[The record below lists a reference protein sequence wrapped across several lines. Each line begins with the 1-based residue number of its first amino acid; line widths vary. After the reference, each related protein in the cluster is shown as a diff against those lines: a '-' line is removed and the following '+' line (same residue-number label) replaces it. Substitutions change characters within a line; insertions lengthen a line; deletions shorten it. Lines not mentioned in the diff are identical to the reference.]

1 MAIKKTTTKSS
12 KKETKKETK
21 KEEKKFIEFD
31 VKSESFDFS
40 GRIYPGDM
48 EVSQAGNQ
56 YRRSYL
62 SLCLNSLITINGCY
76 LVETESSTFISFPGY
91 QTKDG
96 ENRSYIFTDQ
106 DIRDELNSL
115 AEILADKLPG

>member
-1 MAIKKTTTKSS
+1 MAIKKTTTK
-12 KKETKKETK
+12 KESTKKV
-21 KEEKKFIEFD
+21 KEEKKYIEFD

-40 GRIYPGDM
+40 GRIYPGEM
-48 EVSQAGNQ
+48 ENSKAGNQ
-56 YRRSYL
+56 YRRSYV

-91 QTKDG
+91 QTKNG
-96 ENRSYIFTDQ
+96 ENRSYIFTDE

-115 AEILADKLPG
+115 AEILADKLPE

>member
-1 MAIKKTTTKSS
+1 MAIKKTTTKKSS
-12 KKETKKETK
+12 KKEEK

-31 VKSESFDFS
+31 VKSDSFDFS
-40 GRIYPGDM
+40 GRIYPG
-48 EVSQAGNQ
+48 EVQNSQNGNQ

-76 LVETESSTFISFPGY
+76 LVETENGTFISFPGY

-115 AEILADKLPG
+115 AEILADKLPE